1 MDMVDIIAGGLKPPK
16 VKIRNTMKNI
26 NDFNLE
32 GVQLDGD
39 GKKGKKVF
47 ENDDQVMDF
56 YKYLQE
62 CEEIFKSFEKA
73 RKRSLYLANIRQI

>member
-1 MDMVDIIAGGLKPPK
+1 
-16 VKIRNTMKNI
+16 
-26 NDFNLE
+26 
-32 GVQLDGD
+32 
-39 GKKGKKVF
+39 
-47 ENDDQVMDF
+47 MDF